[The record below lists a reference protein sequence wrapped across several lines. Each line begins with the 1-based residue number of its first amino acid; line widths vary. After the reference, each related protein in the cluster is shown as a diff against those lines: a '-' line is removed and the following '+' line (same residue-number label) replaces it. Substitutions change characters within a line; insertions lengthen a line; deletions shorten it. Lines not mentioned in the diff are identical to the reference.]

1 MSIHPALC
9 LLHRA
14 LGSLIMLATLASLI
28 YGVGLGGSKLKLQA
42 RFPSNPLLG
51 SKRISIRVDSQAVI
65 PYDLLIR
72 AENGVSQWLRYCNPG
87 IEIVQSAPDMEVRL
101 RVLNIS
107 HTWASVMRTRSEYQ
121 KTGTRTEYDPE
132 TGAAQT
138 IDVYGYV
145 EVSYNA
151 INVQG
156 NLTAEYEMRD
166 IKSGL
171 ALMSDTIRSN
181 YSTEYEGSIP
191 PDPLVVQGMM
201 LDQLIAR
208 ISQDI
213 CSPRTSIHLLMPGGK
228 LKESG
233 HLILKGRFDEAK
245 RQLESMPAFAKYR
258 DEAARLY
265 AMGVALEALAHT
277 SADDAEAMKHFEQ
290 AVDFYDR
297 ARIIRPDEKIFWWSH
312 SRALYFSSVY
322 SRAESWKKK
331 IEETTHLFAAGRISQ
346 DEALMMIRNPPQIQ
360 PAQVI
365 VWKGIQYL
373 TNDIVKGWVS
383 AGVPEKII
391 IATITDEGA
400 VGFDLSA
407 NEVLRLG
414 QAGVNERII
423 KAMKSAQ
430 TRRMG
435 MKGRWLAILLPLL
448 YNIPFLIR

>member
-14 LGSLIMLATLASLI
+14 LGSLIMLAALASSV
-28 YGVGLGGSKLKLQA
+28 YSVGLGGSKLNLQA

-51 SKRISIRVDSQAVI
+51 NKRISVRVDSQAAI
-65 PYDLLIR
+65 SRDLLIR
-72 AENGVSQWLRYCNPG
+72 VENGVSQWLRYCNSG
-87 IEIVQSAPDMEVRL
+87 IKIVQSAPDMEVRL

-171 ALMSDTIRSN
+171 ALVSDTIRSN
-181 YSTEYEGSIP
+181 YSTEYEGSMP
-191 PDPLVVQGMM
+191 PDPLAVQLAM
-201 LDQLIAR
+201 LDQAISR

-213 CSPRTSIHLLMPGGK
+213 CSPRISIQILMPDGK
-228 LKESG
+228 LRESG
-233 HLILKGRFDEAK
+233 KLILKGRFDEAR
-245 RQLESMPAFAKYR
+245 RQLESMPAFANYT
-258 DEAARLY
+258 DESMRLY
-265 AMGVALEALAHT
+265 ALGVALEALAHT
-277 SADDAEAMKHFEQ
+277 SIDDAEAMKHFEQ

-312 SRALYFSSVY
+312 GRALYFSAVY
-322 SRAESWKKK
+322 SRAESWKKQ
-331 IEETTHLFAAGRISQ
+331 IEETTRLLAAGRISQ
-346 DEALMMIRNPPQIQ
+346 DEALMMIRNPPQVQ
-360 PAQVI
+360 PTQVI
-365 VWKGIQYL
+365 VWKGLQFL
-373 TNDIVKGWVS
+373 TNDMVTGWVK

-391 IATITDEGA
+391 IAMINDEGS
-400 VGFDLSA
+400 VDFNLSP

-414 QAGVNERII
+414 QAGVSPRII

-430 TRRMG
+430 TRRRG
-435 MKGRWLAILLPLL
+435 TKGRWLAILLPLL